1 MKMAFPSIFL
11 SKPGV
16 CFPEKQYSNK
26 DIIEEVHRRFKGDAQ
41 TWHAI
46 RGAILKVFEK
56 CNTRTRYLDF
66 DPESR
71 VAGYAADA
79 SRICLARNRRSLE
92 EVDLVI
98 FAGIA
103 REYFEPATAMEVAAT
118 LGIKATHAFDV
129 TTACVGHLEALQVA
143 AGYMNM
149 YDRYRTALICTA
161 ELTREFLDF
170 DIQSASD
177 LYLKAAGLTIGNA
190 ASAMLVS
197 REPFEGGGIRLIGT
211 DTHSLPS
218 HWSLCQVP
226 IHGRFASSSTELM
239 RLHKHIGPRLKIVF
253 ETLGWRPDDVDH
265 YIFHQPS
272 EFMTK
277 KILQEIGADIERGV
291 YTHHLYGNN
300 ASATVGVVYDELL
313 KQRALKPGDKLML
326 GSAASG
332 FTMVTASG
340 EWVE

>member
-1 MKMAFPSIFL
+1 MAFLPIFL

-16 CFPEKQYSNK
+16 CFPEKRYDNE
-26 DIIEEVHRRFKGDAQ
+26 DILEEVHRRFRGDKQ
-41 TWHAI
+41 TWHGI
-46 RGAILKVFEK
+46 RGAILKVFERCHTK
-56 CNTRTRYLDF
+56 TRYLDF
-66 DPESR
+66 NPESR

-79 SRICLARNRRSLE
+79 SRICLERNNRSIDD
-92 EVDLVI
+92 VDLVI

-118 LGIKATHAFDV
+118 LGIEKTHAFDV
-129 TTACVGHLEALQVA
+129 TTACVGHLEALQIA
-143 AGYMNM
+143 AGYINM
-149 YDRYRTALICTA
+149 YDRYQTALICTA

-170 DIQSASD
+170 DIQAASD

-190 ASAMLVS
+190 AAAMLVS
-197 REPFEGGGIRLIGT
+197 RTPFEGGCIRLIGT

-226 IHGRFASSSTELM
+226 IHGHFLSSSTELM
-239 RLHKHIGPRLKIVF
+239 RLHKYIAPRLKTVF
-253 ETLGWRPDDVDH
+253 ENLGWQPNDVDH

-277 KILQEIGADIERGV
+277 KILQEIGADMERGI

-300 ASATVGVVYDELL
+300 ASATVGVVYNELL
-313 KQRALKPGDKLML
+313 VRRPPKPGDKMML

-332 FTMVTASG
+332 FTMVTATG
-340 EWVE
+340 EWIE

>member
-1 MKMAFPSIFL
+1 MSLIPIYI

-16 CFPEKQYSNK
+16 CFPEKRYNNE
-26 DIIEEVHRRFKGDAQ
+26 DIIEEVRHRFKGDEK
-41 TWHAI
+41 TWQGI
-46 RGAILKVFEK
+46 RGAILKVFAK
-56 CNTRTRYLDF
+56 CNTQTRYLDF
-66 DPESR
+66 NPESR

-79 SRICLARNRRSLE
+79 ARICLKRNNRSIKD
-92 EVDLVI
+92 VDLII

-118 LGIKATHAFDV
+118 LGIKETHAFDV

-143 AGYMNM
+143 SSYINM
-149 YDRYRTALICTA
+149 SDRYQTALICTG

-170 DIQSASD
+170 DVQSTRD

-190 ASAMLVS
+190 AAAMLVS
-197 REPFEGGGIRLIGT
+197 RTPFDGGCIRLIGT

-226 IHGRFASSSTELM
+226 IHGRFLSSATELM
-239 RLHKHIGPRLKIVF
+239 KLHKYIAPRLKIVL
-253 ETLGWRPDDVDH
+253 ENLGWQPNDVDH
-265 YIFHQPS
+265 YVFHQPS

-277 KILQEIGADIERGV
+277 KILSKIGADIERGI

-300 ASATVGVVYDELL
+300 ASATVGVVYNELL
-313 KQRALKPGDKLML
+313 KQRPPKPGDKMML

-332 FTMVTASG
+332 FTMVTTSG
-340 EWVE
+340 EWME